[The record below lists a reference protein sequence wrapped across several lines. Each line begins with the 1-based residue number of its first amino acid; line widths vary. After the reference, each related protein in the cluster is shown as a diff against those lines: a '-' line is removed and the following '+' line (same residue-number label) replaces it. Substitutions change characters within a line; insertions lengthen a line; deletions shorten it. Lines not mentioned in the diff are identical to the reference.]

1 MAGLDGSA
9 GRNAGKKHVAGNL
22 KIVIKHFFLVFK
34 TVYVIQQIAGFTPY
48 ECRWPVSAPATYIY
62 FESN

>member
-1 MAGLDGSA
+1 MASLDGSA

-22 KIVIKHFFLVFK
+22 KIVKKHFFLVFK
-34 TVYVIQQIAGFTPY
+34 
-48 ECRWPVSAPATYIY
+48 PVPVASAPAIYIY